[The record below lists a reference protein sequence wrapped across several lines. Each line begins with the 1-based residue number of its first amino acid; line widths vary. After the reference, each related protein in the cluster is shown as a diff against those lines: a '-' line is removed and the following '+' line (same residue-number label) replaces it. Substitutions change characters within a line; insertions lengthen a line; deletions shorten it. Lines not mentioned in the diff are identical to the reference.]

1 MNDLLTGEPLLAP
14 GAAQRLFFDLSGF
27 KPSRSAFW
35 RWLLDGRLESR
46 RIGSRLFTTERAI
59 RAMLAADETRNHGS
73 TNARGLAAAKR
84 VEAIPSTRRHTK
96 RKNEGRR

>member
-1 MNDLLTGEPLLAP
+1 VNDLLTGEPLLAP

-59 RAMLAADETRNHGS
+59 RAILAADEARNLGS
-73 TNARGLAAAKR
+73 TNARGLAAKMR
-84 VEAIPSTRRHTK
+84 IEAILGARRATK
-96 RKNEGRR
+96 RRKDGCQ